1 MCSTVPAAYPGHPDE
16 DRERLVAL
24 HRLSL
29 PSARRLLLAEGGR
42 GPPVPSGVVSV
53 PRVYVC
59 TERGCGKRSE
69 HRELAAELEGAAEV
83 VGVTCQSVC
92 DGPVAGVVVGSRLQW
107 FGEVRT
113 RKARAALRRV
123 AEEGRGP
130 LPGALAKRRRSKR
143 SGKLR
148 G

>member
-1 MCSTVPAAYPGHPDE
+1 M
-16 DRERLVAL
+16 
-24 HRLSL
+24 
-29 PSARRLLLAEGGR
+29 
-42 GPPVPSGVVSV
+42 VSV

-69 HRELAAELEGAAEV
+69 HRELAAELDGAAEV

-92 DGPVAGVVVGSRLQW
+92 DGPVVGVVVRGRLQW

-113 RKARAALRRV
+113 RKSRAGVRGV
-123 AEEGRGP
+123 AEDERGP

-143 SGKLR
+143 AGKLR